1 MSSQVSSSQVSSSQV
16 CSSQVS
22 ARHGAGEQV
31 IRAAASDVVLA
42 FERRLAPALDLA
54 EHASDLVA
62 AARAMAGRFAAGG
75 KLIAFGTG
83 AASTDAQHV
92 AVEFVHP
99 VIVGKRALPAISL
112 NCDVASLTAIA
123 ADAGLGQVFAHQ
135 LAKLA
140 EPADIALGI
149 AVGTDR
155 SGVLAGLR
163 TARAAGLLTVALT
176 DARLAVSEDGRA
188 DHLLAVR
195 SADPRVVKEI
205 HVTIYHLLWEL
216 VHVFIEQAACITCSD
231 SAVPGMVVALLD
243 DDLAVIETSAGQEEV
258 SVALVAAR
266 VGDTILVHAGEAIA
280 VM

>member
-1 MSSQVSSSQVSSSQV
+1 MSSQVTAGHVGEHLT
-16 CSSQVS
+16 C
-22 ARHGAGEQV
+22 AR
-31 IRAAASDVVLA
+31 ASDVVLA
-42 FERRLAPALDLA
+42 FERRLAPAQALA

-83 AASTDAQHV
+83 AASADAQHV

-99 VIVGKRALPAISL
+99 VLVGKRALPAISL
-112 NCDVASLTAIA
+112 NCDVASITAIA
-123 ADAGLGQVFAHQ
+123 AGAGLGQVLAHQ
-135 LAKLA
+135 LARLA
-140 EPADIALGI
+140 EPADIALGF
-149 AVGTDR
+149 AAGPDCA
-155 SGVLAGLR
+155 GVLAGLR

-176 DARLAVSEDGRA
+176 DVSLAGGEAGPA
-188 DHLLAVR
+188 DHLLAAR

-216 VHVFIEQAACITCSD
+216 VHVFVEQPACITCSD

-243 DDLAVIETSAGQEEV
+243 DDLAIIETSAGQEEV
-258 SVALVAAR
+258 SVALVATR
-266 VGDTILVHAGEAIA
+266 VGDTVLVHAGEAIA